1 MASDVRQSQLRS
13 RWKALGPGLIFAG
26 AAVGVSHVVQSTRGG
41 AEMGTAAVLIVVA
54 SCLIK
59 FPAFRFGPFYA
70 AVTGDSLL
78 AGYRR
83 QGLWVLV
90 IFAVLTLAILFTT
103 LAAVTVVS
111 AGLLLNLVP
120 PIGEGLRALGL
131 EASSEQ
137 AAVMSALL
145 LALTAILIGS
155 GGYRLLEGLMKVVM
169 PLLMIGTIIA
179 TGLAIRQMTVAEFTI
194 LPPISTGADRNLLAA
209 MVGWMPA
216 PIDIAVWSSLWTL
229 ARARGRRMDRQA
241 VLGDFDA
248 GFLATLVLAIL
259 FVLLGAAVMHR
270 SDVEFS
276 ASSVEFCGQVIELY
290 TSNLGA
296 WSQPLIASV
305 AFLAMLSTTVTV
317 ADGFPRTVAALVRQF
332 RLIGLPSSSAMKKK
346 AVSSAG
352 SVGGS
357 RVDTGSRTVYGIVF
371 AIGSVGAT
379 LILWFG
385 LAPENGITFTE
396 LVDVVTITSFL
407 AAPLLAFFNHRC
419 VFSSEIPVG
428 DRPTRLWWVWS
439 WIGIVVLGGFAV
451 AYTVGRLV
459 G

>member
-1 MASDVRQSQLRS
+1 MTFEDPQSRFTS

-41 AEMGTAAVLIVVA
+41 AEMGTAAVLIVVV

-59 FPAFRFGPFYA
+59 FPAFRFGPLYA
-70 AVTGDSLL
+70 AMTGDSLL

-83 QGLWVLV
+83 QGIWVLV
-90 IFAVLTLAILFTT
+90 TFALLTLAILFTT
-103 LAAVTVVS
+103 LAAVTVVT

-120 PIGEGLRALGL
+120 SIGGGLLALGF
-131 EASSEQ
+131 EAGAEQ
-137 AAVMSALL
+137 AAAMSALL
-145 LALTAILIGS
+145 LVLTAILIGS

-169 PLLMIGTIIA
+169 PLLVIGTILA
-179 TGLAIRQMTVAEFTI
+179 TALAIRNMSADDITI
-194 LPPISTGADRNLLAA
+194 LPPFSTGPDRNMLAA

-229 ARARGRRMDRQA
+229 ARAPGRRMNRQA

-248 GFLATLVLAIL
+248 GFLATLLLAVL
-259 FVLLGAAVMHR
+259 FVLLGAAVMHGAG
-270 SDVEFS
+270 VEFE
-276 ASSVEFCGQVIELY
+276 ASSVAFCGQVIELY
-290 TSNLGA
+290 TANLGS

-332 RLIGLPSSSAMKKK
+332 RLVGTPRSF
-346 AVSSAG
+346 AVTSQAASIAE
-352 SVGGS
+352 SNAE
-357 RVDTGSRTVYGIVF
+357 TGSRKVYGAVF
-371 AIGSVGAT
+371 AIGSVGAI

-385 LAPENGITFTE
+385 LARKNGITFTG
-396 LVDVVTITSFL
+396 LVDFVTITSFI

-419 VFSSEIPVG
+419 VFSTEISIE

-439 WIGIVVLGGFAV
+439 WIGIVVFGGFAGV
-451 AYTVGRLV
+451 YVVGRFL